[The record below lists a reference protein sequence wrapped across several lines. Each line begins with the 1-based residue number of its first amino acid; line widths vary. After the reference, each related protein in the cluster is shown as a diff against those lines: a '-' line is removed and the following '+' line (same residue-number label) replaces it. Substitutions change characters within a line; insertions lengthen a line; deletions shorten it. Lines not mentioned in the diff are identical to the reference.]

1 MHLLGNFTIHFIG
14 IAPKYGGQVLK
25 QLLIDE
31 EYDLSLFET
40 PTRNEF
46 QIRRKKLRWVLAEML
61 IFYIKDITTHWTL
74 PKKIESQNYFL
85 MHWIA
90 SKKLKTFLWRK
101 NTLLS

>member
-14 IAPKYGGQVLK
+14 IAPKNGGQVLK

-46 QIRRKKLRWVLAEML
+46 QIRRNKLRWVLAEML
-61 IFYIKDITTHWTL
+61 IFYIKDITTH
-74 PKKIESQNYFL
+74 
-85 MHWIA
+85 
-90 SKKLKTFLWRK
+90 
-101 NTLLS
+101 

>member
-1 MHLLGNFTIHFIG
+1 MYLLGNFTIHFIG
-14 IAPKYGGQVLK
+14 IAPKNGGQVLK

-61 IFYIKDITTHWTL
+61 IFYINDIITH
-74 PKKIESQNYFL
+74 
-85 MHWIA
+85 
-90 SKKLKTFLWRK
+90 
-101 NTLLS
+101 